1 MNSDWVRGGLLCTA
15 AMMLVGSSFPASSL
29 LVHFPYAGG
38 QAIRYAVAAAILLP
52 LAFQRGALPP
62 RQVKPREW
70 GLLALLAATGLVG
83 FNFAVLAALRTA
95 EPAVL
100 GVIVG
105 CVPLLLAVI
114 APLTSGKRPSVRMLA
129 AAGIVVAGAA
139 VVQGF
144 GRSDLA
150 GLGFSLLALAGEA
163 AFSLLAVPLL
173 PRLGAIGTSGYCT
186 AIAAVEA
193 YAVALVVDGF
203 PGVRVPTL
211 VEFLALL
218 WITLFVTVVAFIC
231 WYSGLVR
238 IGAAYAGLFAGVLP
252 LTTALVAPLV
262 GTGTFGVWQLVGGL
276 AVAAGLA
283 VGLVSRP
290 RTPQLSV
297 TERTP

>member
-38 QAIRYAVAAAILLP
+38 QAVRYAVAAAILLP
-52 LAFQRGALPP
+52 LAFRRGALPP
-62 RQVKPREW
+62 RQVRPREW

-129 AAGIVVAGAA
+129 AAGVVVAGAA

-193 YAVALVVDGF
+193 YAIALVVDGF
-203 PGVRVPTL
+203 PGVRMPTL
-211 VEFLALL
+211 VEFLALG
-218 WITLFVTVVAFIC
+218 WITLLVTVVAFIC

-252 LTTALVAPLV
+252 LTTAVAAPLV

-283 VGLVSRP
+283 VGLVGRR
-290 RTPQLSV
+290 RTPALSV

>member
-1 MNSDWVRGGLLCTA
+1 MISDKVRGGLLCTA

-29 LVHFPYAGG
+29 LVGFPYAGG
-38 QAIRYAVAAAILLP
+38 QAMRYAVAAAILLP
-52 LAFQRGALPP
+52 LAFRRGAPLPARVRP
-62 RQVKPREW
+62 RDW
-70 GLLALLAATGLVG
+70 LLLVLLAATGLVG

-95 EPAVL
+95 EPAVV

-129 AAGIVVAGAA
+129 ASAVVVAGAA

-173 PRLGAIGTSGYCT
+173 PRLGAIGTSAYST
-186 AIAAVEA
+186 VVAALEA
-193 YAVALVVDGF
+193 YVIALVVDGF
-203 PGVRVPTL
+203 PGVRVPTF
-211 VEFLALL
+211 VELLALL
-218 WITLFVTVVAFIC
+218 WIALPVTVVAFIC
-231 WYSGLVR
+231 WYGGLVR
-238 IGAAYAGLFAGVLP
+238 IGAASAGLFAGVLP
-252 LTTALVAPLV
+252 LTTAVVAPLV

-276 AVAAGLA
+276 TVAGGLA
-283 VGLVSRP
+283 VGLVGRSRAAKP
-290 RTPQLSV
+290 LV
-297 TERTP
+297 TETTP